1 LTGQGLEKPGT
12 GFIAA
17 ILYSGRQL
25 SDVLGSKAP
34 CGRTGTSTSVLEAGQ
49 CRARWRSGGACGEA
63 EVVVSE
69 DRGGEQGHGFDDS
82 PWAAG

>member
-1 LTGQGLEKPGT
+1 LTRQGLEKPGT

-25 SDVLGSKAP
+25 SDVLGSKAARG
-34 CGRTGTSTSVLEAGQ
+34 CTRTSTLVLEAGQ
-49 CRARWRSGGACGEA
+49 CQASWHSGGACGEA

-69 DRGGEQGHGFDDS
+69 DRGGEQGHGFNDS